1 MTACRA
7 HSRAERAWWYGALLF
22 GACVLPAAVG
32 GAQNVSPV
40 NSPVPEADI
49 ARARDVRSSASLVA
63 GVGASHLRRFDR
75 STTVRFEYRHA
86 PVLPWRVQPFVGVDA
101 GEDRSVYVFAG
112 VLRSVALGSRLQFTP
127 SVGAGHFTE
136 GEFVLGYPLEF
147 RSGLELSARLADA
160 LSIGVA
166 VHHVSNGGLG
176 RLNPGSEQIVVFSSV
191 ALR

>member
-1 MTACRA
+1 MPCRVRG
-7 HSRAERAWWYGALLF
+7 RATRGWRRGALLLC
-22 GACVLPAAVG
+22 ASALPGAVG
-32 GAQNVSPV
+32 GAQPVSLTNTPM
-40 NSPVPEADI
+40 PEADA
-49 ARARDVRSSASLVA
+49 ARVVDVRSSASLIA

-75 STTVRFEYRHA
+75 STTVRLEYRHA
-86 PVLPWRVQPFVGVDA
+86 DVLPWRVQPFAGVDA

-147 RSGLELSARLADA
+147 RSGLELSVRLADP

-176 RLNPGSEQIVVFSSV
+176 RLNPGSEQVVVFSSV
-191 ALR
+191 VLR